1 MTYEEFTTIAKREI
15 SATEYHEIVEPVYN
29 HHPVITDKVTAAKL
43 YDLCGLQVFRD
54 MRPTADKIA
63 VLEADERKINQQ
75 INELR
80 FRLVEIKD
88 EIRKMATKTPIKANK
103 EG

>member
-1 MTYEEFTTIAKREI
+1 
-15 SATEYHEIVEPVYN
+15 
-29 HHPVITDKVTAAKL
+29 
-43 YDLCGLQVFRD
+43 

>member
-29 HHPVITDKVTAAKL
+29 HHPVITDKATAAKL

-80 FRLVEIKD
+80 FRLAEIKD